1 MWGDQGKP
9 SSTNADNAGPNS
21 TNVLAKDYRTTCVN
35 ESNGT
40 ITRTYGSA
48 TGTTWATH
56 PAFSWGTDTTGY
68 TELNGLWIGKY
79 ETTGSAIN
87 PTILPNQKHIGDMST
102 FALSH
107 IGGYYTIAKHIGV
120 YDPNNTG
127 GNDVTVT
134 IDGTEQTLPTN
145 DQWSSKHNLSSSTS
159 HMLKNSEW
167 GAIAY
172 LATSDYGAGMGRV
185 FNNTQSQLDTDANY
199 GVTGCGPYNSSGSTA
214 TYDNGGTIGT
224 NTACRSTNI
233 EYSYNGTIGQLAS
246 TTNNPYGI
254 YDLAG
259 GAIEY
264 AMGNLS
270 SYANKA
276 TANYGYPVNND
287 ITTPYV
293 DIYLSTDF
301 SSSNKPAWAT
311 STDES
316 YYNNDICAWGNCGGG
331 ALHETKRYQSVSSS
345 NQSWGS
351 DDSVIVYSFRRW
363 SLRSGYADLGS
374 GAGLFYSSRND
385 GYTNYLYG
393 FRSVLLAAP

>member
-1 MWGDQGKP
+1 M
-9 SSTNADNAGPNS
+9 
-21 TNVLAKDYRTTCVN
+21 
-35 ESNGT
+35 GT
-40 ITRTYGSA
+40 E
-48 TGTTWATH
+48 
-56 PAFSWGTDTTGY
+56 DLGY
-68 TELNGLWIGKY
+68 
-79 ETTGSAIN
+79 
-87 PTILPNQKHIGDMST
+87 
-102 FALSH
+102 
-107 IGGYYTIAKHIGV
+107 IGGYYTIAKHIGT

-127 GNDVTVT
+127 GNDVTVA

-145 DQWSSKHNLSSSTS
+145 DQWSSKHNLNNTTS

-172 LATSDYGAGMGRV
+172 LATSDYGAGINRV
-185 FNNTQSQLDTDANY
+185 FNNAQHQSGTDGNNQSSY
-199 GVTGCGPYNSSGSTA
+199 GVTGCGPDNSSGSTN
-214 TYDNGGTIGT
+214 TYSNGGTIGT
-224 NTACRSTNI
+224 NTACRSTNV

-259 GAIEY
+259 GAYEY

-276 TANYGYPVNND
+276 TAYSSYPVNND

-311 STDES
+311 STS
-316 YYNNDICAWGNCGGG
+316 IYYYYNDICAWGNCGGD
-331 ALHETKRYQSVSSS
+331 ALHETKQYQSVSNA
-345 NQSWGS
+345 NQSWGNDYS
-351 DDSVIVYSFRRW
+351 YFVSPSYPWFLRGGNADD
-363 SLRSGYADLGS
+363 GS
-374 GAGLFYSSRND
+374 SAGLFYSDGSG
-385 GYTNYLYG
+385 GYTYNYSG